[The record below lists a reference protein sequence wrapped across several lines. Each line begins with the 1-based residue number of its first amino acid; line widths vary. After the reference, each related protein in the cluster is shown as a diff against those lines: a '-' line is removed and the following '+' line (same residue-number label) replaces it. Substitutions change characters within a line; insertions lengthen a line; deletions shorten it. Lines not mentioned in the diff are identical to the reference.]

1 METLIGSSPRARQSG
16 VSWLREPP
24 GKVGTTGMSRVIE
37 RLEAVRHVGVNP
49 EILEPVPAHRI
60 RRMAQEGRRLTAQ
73 NLEQMRSG
81 RRHAILA
88 AFLLEM
94 EMALTDAAIAMFEAL
109 VGRAVRRAQSARD
122 IRMQEDAG
130 SAAKVLGICRCRSR
144 QS

>member
-1 METLIGSSPRARQSG
+1 METLIDSSPRARQSG